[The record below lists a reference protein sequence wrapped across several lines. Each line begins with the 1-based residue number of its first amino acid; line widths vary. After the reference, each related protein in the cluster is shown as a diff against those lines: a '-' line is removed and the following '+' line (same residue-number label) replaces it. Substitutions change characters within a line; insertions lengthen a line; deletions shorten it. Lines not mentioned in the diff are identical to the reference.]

1 MRNHRSGP
9 IAFAAAV
16 LLLAS
21 TAHADE
27 YFRKGYYLNAS
38 VAGGFNQ
45 MDTTTFVQN
54 FGVPSPPYDANDS
67 WGLNVRAGSQVYD
80 WLAFELEYEWMKG
93 LVLQLPPG
101 SAALV
106 GGGRGPFGTPSSA
119 LMSMTYNPDIITV
132 NAKFVLPFWRVQ
144 PYLLIGGG
152 LALYDVEVSTPYE
165 TFSDSGQGFAFR
177 GGAGV
182 DFYINEH
189 IALNIESSYLL
200 NTSSFD
206 IYTVPAIEDL
216 NYISFSA
223 GVTYHF

>member
-1 MRNHRSGP
+1 MRHHRSGP

-27 YFRKGYYLNAS
+27 YFRKGYYFNAS

-45 MDTTTFVQN
+45 MDTTTFNQT
-54 FGVPSPPYDANDS
+54 FSIPQPPFDALDS
-67 WGLNVRAGSQVYD
+67 WGLNVRAGSQVNK

-93 LVLQLPPG
+93 LALQLPPG
-101 SAALV
+101 SPTVV
-106 GGGRGPFGTPSSA
+106 GQGRPPNTAGSSV
-119 LMSMTYNPDIITV
+119 LSSMTYNPDIITV

-152 LALYDVEVSTPYE
+152 LAIYDVEVSPPYE
-165 TFSDSGQGFAFR
+165 TFSNSGEGFAFR

-206 IYTVPAIEDL
+206 IYTVPAIDNL
-216 NYISFSA
+216 YYISLST